1 MVMMYN
7 ICNHLTQF
15 YKCTICARSIMVH
28 STKLPRAVHSFRFTH
43 VTTDFH
49 SVLFV
54 LEPDWQ
60 MISESIVRVFHMR
73 STPCSNK
80 HNQDGPV

>member
-1 MVMMYN
+1 MY
-7 ICNHLTQF
+7 HL
-15 YKCTICARSIMVH
+15 REVH
-28 STKLPRAVHSFRFTH
+28 HGPLDQTSESCPLLPIHPH

-60 MISESIVRVFHMR
+60 MISESIVRVFPYALHAVF
-73 STPCSNK
+73 
-80 HNQDGPV
+80 Q